1 MKNDFWIF
9 CKTKTC
15 LVLVIDIYDPAYMER
30 SREERFSELK
40 TLLTHNIMSVKK
52 VYFQYTYTFTEFK
65 LKDAW
70 IGIERIVKI
79 HQMLE
84 SLYPRITPLP
94 SKNLVLFDGT
104 LELDENRDNL
114 YLPHY
119 KVAKQKRK
127 SQRNKH
133 KEGEQYLKDNG
144 EVYTIVYNTECRV
157 CDLVWEA
164 FNGEIPQGFK
174 VVHVDENLLNNR
186 LDNLALEKEQ
196 META

>member
-1 MKNDFWIF
+1 M
-9 CKTKTC
+9 
-15 LVLVIDIYDPAYMER
+15 
-30 SREERFSELK
+30 
-40 TLLTHNIMSVKK
+40 
-52 VYFQYTYTFTEFK
+52 
-65 LKDAW
+65 
-70 IGIERIVKI
+70 
-79 HQMLE
+79 
-84 SLYPRITPLP
+84 P

-104 LELDENRDNL
+104 LELDESRDNL

-174 VVHVDENLLNNR
+174 VVHVDGNLLNNR